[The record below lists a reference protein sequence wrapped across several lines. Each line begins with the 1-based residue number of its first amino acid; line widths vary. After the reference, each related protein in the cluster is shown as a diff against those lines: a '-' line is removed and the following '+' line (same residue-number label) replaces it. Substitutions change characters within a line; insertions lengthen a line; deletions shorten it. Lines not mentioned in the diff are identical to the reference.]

1 MSKRIGIIPPAS
13 GSLRAGR
20 WLGQSTP
27 SPGRRAHGDQ
37 ERAFSACAA
46 RGRPT
51 ALGRSSFPFLAKI
64 RKKGAAIRRG
74 RDSRAFQ
81 KRRQN
86 HNHKAARALW
96 GRPAG
101 LAEAALSR
109 LANFAISALW
119 RSFGRESERLG
130 RFPFGFSIRPED
142 DFGSA
147 PRAKTGSAR
156 AESLGANRAPSRPIQ
171 TIDNRI
177 AAARRIPRRAA
188 RRVFVR

>member
-1 MSKRIGIIPPAS
+1 MANPRPPRADEQRRPGAGVFGLRGSRAS
-13 GSLRAGR
+13 NCP
-20 WLGQSTP
+20 W
-27 SPGRRAHGDQ
+27 
-37 ERAFSACAA
+37 
-46 RGRPT
+46 
-51 ALGRSSFPFLAKI
+51 RSSFLFLAKI

-147 PRAKTGSAR
+147 PRAKTGSAQ